1 LVAEEICPEIDL
13 LISGPIVYFFQN
25 MWTVDE
31 VLELVIPITS
41 VLLMLMYHT
50 YLFFIAITFPKRV
63 NFGHQT
69 IIRKKWVKWV
79 LFTPGAEILGVQ
91 AMRNA
96 MMAYSFIASL
106 CSALAFYFVRLAST
120 QNVFILEIQN
130 FSLSLIFFVAFLLFA
145 FGIRYLMNNS
155 YLVSATDMTQVNDAI
170 SRFLLTPESRHKEAN
185 TEAKVDI
192 SEQYGGLDPL
202 RVKNLPTVER
212 NMFMSTMCFTFG
224 VRFMLF
230 GVPTTLWIG
239 FGAWA
244 MLGSSI
250 GVIILLFIYDHF

>member
-1 LVAEEICPEIDL
+1 MEQLQ
-13 LISGPIVYFFQN
+13 SGPIKSLFFL
-25 MWTVDE
+25 MWTLEEGFE
-31 VLELVIPITS
+31 VVIPITS
-41 VLLMLMYHT
+41 VLLMLMYHI
-50 YLFFIAITFPKRV
+50 YLFFMTITFPKRV

-69 IIRKKWVKWV
+69 IIRKKWIKWV

-106 CSALAFYFVRLAST
+106 CSALAFYFVRLAAT
-120 QNVFILEIQN
+120 QKNFISQIQY

-155 YLVSATDMTQVNDAI
+155 YLVSATDMTQVNEAI
-170 SRFLLTPESRHKEAN
+170 SRFLLSPESRQQKEPNSQETA
-185 TEAKVDI
+185 VDM
-192 SEQYGGLDPL
+192 SAQYGGLDPL
-202 RVKNLPTVER
+202 RVKNLPTVQR

-224 VRFMLF
+224 VRFMVF

-239 FGAWA
+239 FGVWA

-250 GVIILLFIYDHF
+250 AVIILLFIYDHF